1 MKDWNVN
8 YSVKFIDGKV
18 EERETIIPAK
28 DIFLALDDA
37 KITIRRPLLL
47 QPDVS
52 DVVIWDIGIMNDDV
66 FEEVNKD
73 EDD

>member
-8 YSVKFIDGKV
+8 YSIRYVDGKV

-37 KITIRRPLLL
+37 KLTIRKPLML
-47 QPDVS
+47 QPDVT
-52 DVVIWDIGIMNDDV
+52 DVVIWDIGIMNDEV
-66 FEEVNKD
+66 FEE
-73 EDD
+73 E

>member
-8 YSVKFIDGKV
+8 YSIRYVDGKV

-37 KITIRRPLLL
+37 KLNIRKPLMF
-47 QPDVS
+47 QPDVT

-66 FEEVNKD
+66 FEEA
-73 EDD
+73 